1 MLKVCTP
8 QDKALNMR
16 TGGTRKGLK
25 ISMNGYLEGDIWA
38 KNWQRGLNH
47 ADSSGKNS
55 PETETASAKVLGLE
69 LEEKWSLQWDQREKI
84 GDDSEIQWVS
94 RSCRLL

>member
-25 ISMNGYLEGDIWA
+25 ISMNGYLEGDI
-38 KNWQRGLNH
+38 
-47 ADSSGKNS
+47 
-55 PETETASAKVLGLE
+55 
-69 LEEKWSLQWDQREKI
+69 
-84 GDDSEIQWVS
+84 
-94 RSCRLL
+94 